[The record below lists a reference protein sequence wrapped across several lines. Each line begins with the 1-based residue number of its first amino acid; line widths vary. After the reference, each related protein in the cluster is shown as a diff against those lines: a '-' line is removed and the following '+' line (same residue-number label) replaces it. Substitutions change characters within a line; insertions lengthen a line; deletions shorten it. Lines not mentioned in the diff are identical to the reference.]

1 MFKLIKYLK
10 KSTGA
15 ILVIIALLVV
25 QATCDLALPD
35 YTSKIVN
42 VGIQQGGVENAVPD
56 VIRKSEMDKI
66 LLFMSSQDKDE
77 VLSNYKLVEKK
88 DLTEED
94 KEKYSKLDEDIYK
107 LDTKDDDT
115 IEKLNDIL

>member
-10 KSTGA
+10 KSIGA

-66 LLFMSSQDKDE
+66 LL
-77 VLSNYKLVEKK
+77 
-88 DLTEED
+88 
-94 KEKYSKLDEDIYK
+94 
-107 LDTKDDDT
+107 
-115 IEKLNDIL
+115 